1 MIGPMENRPS
11 APDKGLSMSPLA
23 RLAPFVFGLI
33 GVTVI
38 VFLWSQPFGEF
49 GSPPLFF
56 RIFGSLIAS
65 VFILVGFGGAFFPQT
80 IGRLP
85 RTGAAGHSKAGGRYQ
100 CPNCSAA
107 LERGADVSP
116 SGDVR
121 CTYCERWFNVH
132 SPG

>member
-23 RLAPFVFGLI
+23 RLVPFVFGLI

-65 VFILVGFGGAFFPQT
+65 VFILVGFGGPSSPRPSGGCRERVPQAT
-80 IGRLP
+80 RRLEGVTSVP
-85 RTGAAGHSKAGGRYQ
+85 TAAPHW
-100 CPNCSAA
+100 
-107 LERGADVSP
+107 RGAQTCP
-116 SGDVR
+116 RAG
-121 CTYCERWFNVH
+121 T
-132 SPG
+132 